1 MLHSWVFEVDIP
13 INSDID
19 SNNDNSRN
27 LKYESYDILVD
38 CIGKRNKSHSNKLFS
53 VQDCRSD
60 LEQEITT
67 KEDLDKEN
75 VLFITMEINGW
86 PGMFAISKRDIN
98 KNEIL
103 YGHFGDGYNSKK
115 KQVERQQQSVDY
127 FVNNISK
134 LLNDTTSIPQ

>member
-1 MLHSWVFEVDIP
+1 MYSWVYEIDIP
-13 INSDID
+13 IN
-19 SNNDNSRN
+19 NDLDDDNDKYQ
-27 LKYESYDILVD
+27 KYEQYDILVD
-38 CIGKRNKSHSNKLFS
+38 CIGKKNKSQSKLLLI
-53 VQDCRSD
+53 QDCRSD

-98 KNEIL
+98 KDEIL
-103 YGHFGDGYNSKK
+103 YGHFGDGYDYKK

-127 FVNNISK
+127 FVNSISK
-134 LLNDTTSIPQ
+134 LLNDTKITQ

>member
-1 MLHSWVFEVDIP
+1 MDVP
-13 INSDID
+13 INDD
-19 SNNDNSRN
+19 SLDNKNR
-27 LKYESYDILVD
+27 KYESYDILVD
-38 CIGKRNKSHSNKLFS
+38 CVGKTKNLSNKNKLFF

-75 VLFITMEINGW
+75 VLFVTMEINGW
-86 PGMFAISKRDIN
+86 PGMFAISKRGI
-98 KNEIL
+98 KENEIL

-115 KQVERQQQSVDY
+115 KQVQRQQQSVDY

-134 LLNDTTSIPQ
+134 LFNQ